1 MSAAGA
7 ATFNSTVAATGFII
21 GSANIGEAELEIL
34 DGLAATTAELT
45 IIDGNTSAT
54 STTVADADRV
64 VMNDNG
70 TMVQVAVTDLAAY
83 FDDEITAMPNL
94 TSVGTLTALTVDD
107 VAVDGKVIVMTGSSG
122 DTFTTTVAANGAT
135 SLVTVDAAAAAAHL
149 QITADGTVDID
160 SAGVLTLDSGAAIN
174 IEPASGSAILL
185 DGTISIDA
193 GVVTGATSV
202 TSTAFVGALTG
213 AASSNLLKAGGT
225 MTGDLILG
233 DNVKLEIGSASGGD
247 LQIYHDGSN
256 SYIDDAGAGDLI
268 IRASDDLHIQKY
280 TGETMINCNVDGSV
294 DLYHDNTLKVA
305 TTAAG
310 MSVTGTVLATTDT
323 DTSNTGNV
331 TLDFA
336 ANQNFVLTLT
346 GNTTL
351 VNPSTEQVGQSGF
364 IACIQ
369 DGTGSRTLSLGTDY
383 ETAGA
388 AGITLTATAAATDLV
403 PYLVVAA
410 NRILLGQ
417 PQLAFA

>member
-94 TSVGTLTALTVDD
+94 ITTAATTVGALDSGSITSGFGTID
-107 VAVDGKVIVMTGSSG
+107 TGSSNI
-122 DTFTTTVAANGAT
+122 TTTGVGAFG
-135 SLVTVDAAAAAAHL
+135 SLDISGDIDV
-149 QITADGTVDID
+149 DGTANLDIVDID
-160 SAGVLTLDSGAAIN
+160 GAVDMATTLTVAGVASFPGHAQFVDSTGTGNNRARFGA
-174 IEPASGSAILL
+174 GS
-185 DGTISIDA
+185 
-193 GVVTGATSV
+193 
-202 TSTAFVGALTG
+202 
-213 AASSNLLKAGGT
+213 
-225 MTGDLILG
+225 
-233 DNVKLEIGSASGGD
+233 D
-247 LQIYHDGSN
+247 LQIWHDGSN
-256 SYIDDAGAGDLI
+256 SYISDGGTGDLI
-268 IRASDDLHIQKY
+268 IEASDDLFLNSISGEKY
-280 TGETMINCNVDGSV
+280 IKCVDNAQV
-294 DLYHDNTLKVA
+294 NLYYNNALKLA
-305 TTAAG
+305 TSTVG
-310 MSVTGTVLATTDT
+310 VTVTGTVIATTDT

-351 VNPSTEQVGQSGF
+351 VNPTTEQVGQSGF
-364 IACIQ
+364 ITLIQ
-369 DGTGSRTLSLGTDY
+369 DGTGSRTLAVGDQYFGPGGDVPEISTGANSIDVIPY
-383 ETAGA
+383 FVQA
-388 AGITLTATAAATDLV
+388 AGK
-403 PYLVVAA
+403 
-410 NRILLGQ
+410 ILLGEAQ
-417 PQLAFA
+417 KAFADAS